1 MSNTIKTVHEIEEEI
16 AILPLPDRLR
26 LYKDMPQLISQDVED
41 IDWQRLGLDHFFQ
54 DESPDDQV
62 YDQL

>member
-1 MSNTIKTVHEIEEEI
+1 MKTVHEFEEEI

-26 LYKDMPQLISQDVED
+26 LYKDMPQLISQDIED
-41 IDWQRLGLDHFFQ
+41 IDWQRLGLDRFFQ

-62 YDQL
+62 YDQLYCHD